1 MASPGVQSV
10 DRALDL
16 LEALGEAERSLSLA
30 EVAQRTG
37 LTPPTAHRL
46 LRTMQ
51 ARGYVNQHASR
62 EYSPGPALIA
72 LGRKATPALAVLAQ
86 PVLAE
91 LEEISG
97 ETANLAVLDR
107 DQSNIFQEM
116 YLDSSAQGIP
126 AFLQNVSDPEFKELG
141 DKLATAQYTTVEERR
156 ELPASAFGIPE
167 TREFPLVDAAHIRA
181 AEAYFRYAPDDRKA
195 ALARRILARAREM
208 GVDVRSR
215 VIRGWAG
222 EA

>member
-1 MASPGVQSV
+1 MLCLAAFALLWIAGPGRYAADSRIARRLCTRPPESHSHAV
-10 DRALDL
+10 
-16 LEALGEAERSLSLA
+16 G
-30 EVAQRTG
+30 
-37 LTPPTAHRL
+37 TPPRRQTPLRWRILPSGKKNHTVMAPKTKTPDRL
-46 LRTMQ
+46 
-51 ARGYVNQHASR
+51 
-62 EYSPGPALIA
+62 
-72 LGRKATPALAVLAQ
+72 
-86 PVLAE
+86 
-91 LEEISG
+91 
-97 ETANLAVLDR
+97 
-107 DQSNIFQEM
+107 
-116 YLDSSAQGIP
+116 
-126 AFLQNVSDPEFKELG
+126 
-141 DKLATAQYTTVEERR
+141 TVEERR